1 MLSFWILKFLVLFQD
16 SCFGYLQINI
26 NIIPTYH
33 IKSLQWQQNV
43 GCLKNLGMNLWSLTS
58 EIFFFFKAPFLAR
71 NLKQENCLPSWPIYF
86 FISYKPACV
95 HHLLPTHSSLI
106 LVSVLSHCEK
116 STESFPQKQE
126 FALIW
131 NNWDFYSNYKKM
143 VRIKRGKTI
152 TISERK
158 NRSQD
163 LLHVFFL
170 SI

>member
-1 MLSFWILKFLVLFQD
+1 M
-16 SCFGYLQINI
+16 
-26 NIIPTYH
+26 
-33 IKSLQWQQNV
+33 QWQQNV

-71 NLKQENCLPSWPIYF
+71 NLKQENFSTSCPT
-86 FISYKPACV
+86 FIEPNSYKPACV
-95 HHLLPTHSSLI
+95 HHLLPRHSSLV
-106 LVSVLSHCEK
+106 LVSVLSHREK
-116 STESFPQKQE
+116 SPESFPQNQE
-126 FALIW
+126 FAVIW
-131 NNWDFYSNYKKM
+131 KNWDFYSNYEKL

-163 LLHVFFL
+163 LLHVFVH